1 MNKLVH
7 CSAAIAVTLCIALF
21 FGSSIIIELVG
32 SHEAIATVKSLIVYP
47 GLFILVPAIAITGGS
62 GFALARSRSG
72 KLVNSKIR
80 RMPFIGMNGLLVLL
94 PSAIYLDLW
103 AASGMFDTRYYL
115 VQGLELIAG
124 LINLVLMGVNLR
136 DGLRLSGRLRR

>member
-1 MNKLVH
+1 MKKLVH
-7 CSAAIAVTLCIALF
+7 YSAAITATLSITLF
-21 FGSSIIIELVG
+21 LSSTIIIELVG

-47 GLFILVPAIAITGGS
+47 GLLILVPAIAITGGS
-62 GFALARSRSG
+62 GFALAKSRSG
-72 KLVNSKIR
+72 KLAKNKMR

-124 LINLVLMGVNLR
+124 LINLVLMGMNLR
-136 DGLRLSGRLRR
+136 DSLRLSGRFRS